1 MMLPSVI
8 RHDIRANG
16 LGNTNLRT
24 LEVLEVSKENKADHL
39 FMILS
44 KKSKKFNSSL

>member
-1 MMLPSVI
+1 MLPSVI

-44 KKSKKFNSSL
+44 KKSKQFNSSL